1 MKVALNE
8 IKENLCNLNYKIEI
22 NGTEY
27 SIEQSLDGDMAW
39 LKTERG
45 LNGCNS
51 NHPCV
56 QCGIPKVNFHNHNF
70 SLLKKL
76 TDNLLRSVDESKLFS
91 LDTNKIKERYLHEP
105 IFDFISFK
113 NVHIDPLHEHIR
125 IPSHLLNLT
134 YRKLI
139 SFDNS
144 KSFDLNKLRP

>member
-76 TDNLLRSVDESKLFS
+76 TDNLLRSVD
-91 LDTNKIKERYLHEP
+91 
-105 IFDFISFK
+105 
-113 NVHIDPLHEHIR
+113 
-125 IPSHLLNLT
+125 
-134 YRKLI
+134 
-139 SFDNS
+139 
-144 KSFDLNKLRP
+144 